1 MRLFLKLTCLAILL
15 ALSTSVSAQ
24 SSLKKGNKQY
34 VLRDFPDAIKYYEK
48 YLKRK
53 PNNTQA
59 LERIADSH
67 RLLNQ
72 MTKAAEYYKRAFA
85 TGKPEAR
92 HRLRYG
98 RVLMALGQYDSA
110 REQFTLYASEDP
122 TVSKQ
127 MVRSAD
133 FAQENRNNPAGA
145 EVNNEFINTSG
156 DEYGVTLLGN
166 KVAFNSTRQDLKRED
181 ERNKKKKGDTP
192 NQLFITERDG
202 SDFLRTPAF
211 LHSDLKNQYGQGPI
225 AYSPDGKWVAFCS
238 NNFEQGTR
246 HLPITGME
254 LNLYIAAVEGEADFS
269 EAVAFP
275 YNGESFSTGYPAWSA
290 DGSTLY
296 FASDRPDGFGGFDI
310 YSSKRTGVSWTP
322 PQNLGT
328 VVNSKG
334 NEITPFEEGNSLW
347 FASDMH
353 DGFGGYDIFRAEK
366 AGKRFT
372 NIYHTGTAI
381 NTPADDF
388 GYVYDTDA
396 DLGYLV
402 SNRSGSKGGYDIY
415 RTKRITRRM
424 VVTVTDEK
432 GRPINDATIDF
443 TDCGEGVFLTDA
455 NGLYSFQIKPGL
467 NCSPMVRKTGYK
479 TTSFNLNAN
488 SRDQRIRLTSLGGN
502 TAGTTT
508 PNTGT
513 TRPGNNG
520 NNNGTGTGGS
530 PYPNTGGGVT
540 TTAPGEFLGFSGRIT
555 DTRNG
560 VGLPNVT
567 IRATRSTDGM
577 VMEAVSD
584 SNGDYIIGLNPNTSY
599 SIKYEKSGFF
609 NADRSVR
616 TGSTNDSSIL
626 GTTRIQ
632 STSGGYVGTGSGNTN
647 TNTGGNTGYPSTNT
661 GGGNTGYP
669 NTSTGGGNTGYPNT
683 NTGGS
688 YPSGNTGGNISSGYA
703 VQVAAVSA
711 GRNADLSKFSDLS
724 DLGTVYYAP
733 AGNVYK
739 IRVGLF
745 GTAAEARAAAQSI
758 KARGYDGAFM
768 VTEGNVNIG
777 TATNTNTG
785 GSGGYNP
792 NTGGSGTNYGS
803 KSRYVVRLGAY
814 SNPKKSFDRAS
825 VADLG
830 QIAEQFKGQFT
841 IMLLTGYGSF
851 DQAQSALYAA
861 KQRGFTDAYVA
872 EDVNGVLRKVK

>member
-1 MRLFLKLTCLAILL
+1 MRFFLKLTFLALLL
-15 ALSTSVSAQ
+15 AFCGNVSAQ

-59 LERIADSH
+59 LVRIADSH
-67 RLLNQ
+67 RLLND

-85 TGKPEAR
+85 TGKPEPR

-98 RVLMALGQYDSA
+98 KTLMSLGRYDAA
-110 REQFTLYASEDP
+110 REQFTLYASDDP
-122 TVSKQ
+122 AVSKQ

-133 FAQENRNNPAGA
+133 FAQKNRNNPPGA

-156 DEYGVTLLGN
+156 DEYGVTLYGN
-166 KVAFNSTRQDLKRED
+166 KVAFNSTRQDLKREND
-181 ERNKKKKGDTP
+181 RNKKKKGEKP
-192 NQLFITERDG
+192 NQLFMTERDG

-225 AYSPDGKWVAFCS
+225 AYSPDGKWVAFTS
-238 NNFEQGTR
+238 NNFEEGVR
-246 HLPITGME
+246 HVPLTGME
-254 LNLYIAAVEGEADFS
+254 LNLYIAATEGEGDFS

-275 YNGESFSTGYPAWSA
+275 YNGDDYSTGYPAWSA
-290 DGSTLY
+290 DGQTLY

-322 PQNLGT
+322 PQNLGS
-328 VVNSKG
+328 VINSKG
-334 NEITPFEEGNSLW
+334 NEITPFEEGNSLF

-353 DGFGGYDIFRAEK
+353 DGFGGYDIFRGEK
-366 AGKRFT
+366 AGKRYT

-381 NTPADDF
+381 NSPADDF

-396 DLGYLV
+396 DLGYFV

-415 RTKRITRRM
+415 RVKKTTRRM
-424 VVTVTDEK
+424 VVSVTDERGQPIK
-432 GRPINDATIDF
+432 GATIDF
-443 TDCGEGVFLTDA
+443 SDCGEGVFLTDA
-455 NGLYSFQIKPGL
+455 NGLYSVQIKPGL
-467 NCSPMVRKTGYK
+467 DCTPTVRMTGYRSSTFK
-479 TTSFNLNAN
+479 LNAA
-488 SRDQRIRLTSLGGN
+488 SRDQKVRLVSIGN
-502 TAGTTT
+502 TTAGTG
-508 PNTGT
+508 NNGT

-520 NNNGTGTGGS
+520 NNNGTTTGGS
-530 PYPNTGGGVT
+530 PYPNTSTGGTV
-540 TTAPGEFLGFSGRIT
+540 TTAPGEFLGFGGRVL
-555 DTRNG
+555 DSRNG

-567 IRATRSTDGM
+567 IRATRATDGM
-577 VMEAVSD
+577 VMVAESD

-599 SIKYEKSGFF
+599 SLEYEKSGFF
-609 NADRSVR
+609 SADRSVR

-632 STSGGYVGTGSGNTN
+632 STSGGYVGTGSGSTGSSNTGSG
-647 TNTGGNTGYPSTNT
+647 NTGGTTTYPSGGNTNT

-669 NTSTGGGNTGYPNT
+669 TTGGGGYTP
-683 NTGGS
+683 NTGGG
-688 YPSGNTGGNISSGYA
+688 YNPGTGGVSSGYA

-711 GRNADLSKFSDLS
+711 NRNADLSKFSDLA

-745 GTAAEARAAAQSI
+745 TTPEQARAAAQSI

-777 TATNTNTG
+777 TSTNTG
-785 GSGGYNP
+785 SGNTGGYNP
-792 NTGGSGTNYGS
+792 NAGGNYGS
-803 KSRYVVRLGAY
+803 AKARYVVRLGAY
-814 SNPKKSFDRAS
+814 SNPKKSFDRNS

-841 IMLLTGYGSF
+841 IMLLTGYGSY
-851 DQAQSALYAA
+851 DSALQALNAA
-861 KQRGFTDAYVA
+861 RQRGFTDAYVA